1 MKRVLSAIILC
12 ALLLCAY
19 GVQAQSKTSK
29 TSSSKTSSSKKKPVV
44 EQPAPVEVQLPY
56 NSNDC
61 IFAIDLQADNAYG
74 PTTAPKGAGRVQDVM
89 RDKNNPN
96 VFEFEHNST
105 WYKFEVPYSGN
116 LEIEITPTNVTDDYD
131 FLVYKYTDVYFSN
144 RLIEGKI
151 KPVAANLSSISDSV
165 LAAAAAAAKP
175 APKTGTAAKPATTT
189 PKPAAPKT
197 PRPRVTAPKIGMSKE
212 GTRLFV
218 DKKSFDCMIKSIP
231 VRKGEIYYIAL
242 DNLNNNGAGHTIKV
256 SVKMETINATMVFYD
271 PAIKKT
277 IDVDLLILEKNT
289 NNRAIVK
296 NSNFKGGKVQLVPGY
311 DYTMY
316 ARRDG
321 YFGMWSEFN
330 ANEFKSDTLKRF
342 IMKKCVKGTN
352 FPLSEIYFD
361 DDQNLLPESD
371 AELMNYVTLVKN
383 HPEVSFKIKG
393 YVQSY
398 GVDMLEDQKASVAR
412 AQAVKD
418 YLIKNGVDEK
428 QLSVEGMTQN
438 EIKRSATAAL
448 NKGAGFKDVKID
460 LIITNVA
467 PLK

>member
-189 PKPAAPKT
+189 AKPA
-197 PRPRVTAPKIGMSKE
+197 APKIGMSKE